1 MNKGLDFIKEIFENR
16 TIGRILFH
24 WEVYKYCRDLGG
36 NMIDLAS
43 GSSNPGYAHYWSIKP
58 QKIIR
63 VDYDADKN
71 PDIVADLSRPLPI
84 ESCFADSIFFF
95 NALYIFKNPTD
106 VLSEIRRILKP
117 GGKLFLSAP
126 LIFGE
131 SKEPDDYWRFTS
143 EGLRCVLES
152 AGFKEIEIKS
162 FGERFSAAAYILHPA
177 LLFNFIR
184 LIFYSLAIF
193 LDRLIPLKIK
203 KLHPTP
209 IGYFVIAKK

>member
-1 MNKGLDFIKEIFENR
+1 MNKSLDFVKEVFKNR

-24 WEVYKYCRDLGG
+24 WQVHRYCYGLSGV
-36 NMIDLAS
+36 MVDLAS
-43 GSSNPGYAHYWSIKP
+43 GSTHPSYSRYWDIKP
-58 QKIIR
+58 AKMIR
-63 VDYDADKN
+63 IDYDPNKK
-71 PDIVADLSRPLPI
+71 PDIVADLNEPLSLE
-84 ESCFADSIFFF
+84 ESLADNVFFF
-95 NALYIFKNPTD
+95 NALYIFKNPVS

-126 LIFGE
+126 LIFSE
-131 SKEPDDYWRFTS
+131 SKGPNDYWRFTS

-177 LLFNFIR
+177 FLFNFIR

-193 LDRLIPLKIK
+193 LDQLIPLKIK